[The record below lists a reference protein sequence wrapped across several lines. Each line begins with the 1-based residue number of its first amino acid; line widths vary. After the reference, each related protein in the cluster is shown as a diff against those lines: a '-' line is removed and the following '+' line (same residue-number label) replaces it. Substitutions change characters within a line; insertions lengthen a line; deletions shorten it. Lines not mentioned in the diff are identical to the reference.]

1 MGSVGRCLIT
11 IGYRGHDF
19 IRLTSGKTDSNQ
31 NGGQAND
38 DIILQSH
45 RRGSLPYCRQI
56 VMAELAKEII
66 ELYRLEIDTV
76 NVAGE
81 FETNGDW

>member
-1 MGSVGRCLIT
+1 
-11 IGYRGHDF
+11 
-19 IRLTSGKTDSNQ
+19 
-31 NGGQAND
+31 
-38 DIILQSH
+38 
-45 RRGSLPYCRQI
+45 
-56 VMAELAKEII
+56 MAELAKEII